1 MPQLDL
7 FIGIQQ
13 FAWVSIMLFIFFIFT
28 RFYIVVRISM
38 NAEIKHSYKKIVLNK
53 LTSELLKQKQLK
65 YFTWS

>member
-28 RFYIVVRISM
+28 RFYIIFRISM
-38 NAEIKHSYKKIVLNK
+38 NAQLLEWYKKDVMNK
-53 LTSELLKQKQLK
+53 LACELLNQRQLK
-65 YFTWS
+65 YYI

>member
-28 RFYIVVRISM
+28 RFYIIVRISI
-38 NAEIKHSYKKIVLNK
+38 NAKLYEYYKKDVLHK
-53 LTSELLKQKQLK
+53 LVSELLKQKKLK
-65 YFTWS
+65 YYI